1 MNNLICEYCNTKFIN
16 ISSLNNHQKQAKYCL
31 IIQGKLEKENKEKE
45 DKEFKCHQCKKIL
58 SSNQNLKNHVK
69 KCIIVKEET
78 KVTKVIKEKQD
89 LKEFKCE
96 FCEKV
101 LSTKKNLLLH
111 LDICNYKKD
120 KKIENYKEQLK
131 KQEENYKE
139 QLKKQEENYK
149 KQLKKQE
156 ENYREQIKE
165 LQDKLER
172 LLNKVID
179 RPTTTNNT
187 INNKFELNTFPSQKE
202 IDRKIESQFN
212 DKYILDGMKGVAQF
226 VYDHIVKLEDGSMAY
241 ACFDT
246 SRQIFKYKDE
256 NGNEIKDPKAV
267 KLRKMIK
274 PGLLRQSQTLLDYFN
289 DECDYLEKRKDN
301 GHEIDGKEYNMM
313 NTLREKAFEVGCE
326 LLNIEETNKF
336 SNELANLSCV

>member
-1 MNNLICEYCNTKFIN
+1 MNCEFCNKNFSTK
-16 ISSLNNHQKQAKYCL
+16 SSLNNHQKTAKYC
-31 IIQGKLEKENKEKE
+31 IKLQNNKVSEIPNFYCDYCNKKFTSKQNLNIHLSTCKEKE
-45 DKEFKCHQCKKIL
+45 FEQKLKDKEKLNIKIITE
-58 SSNQNLKNHVK
+58 N
-69 KCIIVKEET
+69 
-78 KVTKVIKEKQD
+78 
-89 LKEFKCE
+89 
-96 FCEKV
+96 
-101 LSTKKNLLLH
+101 
-111 LDICNYKKD
+111 
-120 KKIENYKEQLK
+120 ENYKQQLE
-131 KQEENYKE
+131 KQEK
-139 QLKKQEENYK
+139 
-149 KQLKKQE
+149 
-156 ENYREQIKE
+156 QIKE

-172 LLNKVID
+172 VLNKAID
-179 RPTTTNNT
+179 RPTTTHNNT

-301 GHEIDGKEYNMM
+301 GHEIDNKEYNIM

-326 LLNIEETNKF
+326 LLSIEETSKF

>member
-1 MNNLICEYCNTKFIN
+1 MNCEFCNKNFSTK
-16 ISSLNNHQKQAKYCL
+16 SSLNNHQKTAKYC
-31 IIQGKLEKENKEKE
+31 IKLQNNKVSEIPNFYCDYCNKKFTSKQNLNIHLSTCKEKE
-45 DKEFKCHQCKKIL
+45 FEQKLKDKEKGFEQK
-58 SSNQNLKNHVK
+58 LKD
-69 KCIIVKEET
+69 
-78 KVTKVIKEKQD
+78 KEK
-89 LKEFKCE
+89 EFEQK
-96 FCEKV
+96 
-101 LSTKKNLLLH
+101 L
-111 LDICNYKKD
+111 KD
-120 KKIENYKEQLK
+120 KEKLNIKIITENENYKQQLE
-131 KQEENYKE
+131 KQEK
-139 QLKKQEENYK
+139 
-149 KQLKKQE
+149 
-156 ENYREQIKE
+156 QIKE

-172 LLNKVID
+172 VLNKAID
-179 RPTTTNNT
+179 RPTTTHNNT

-301 GHEIDGKEYNMM
+301 GHEIDNKEYNIM

-326 LLNIEETNKF
+326 LLSIEETSKF

>member
-1 MNNLICEYCNTKFIN
+1 MSLICNFCKYELKTK
-16 ISSLNNHQKQAKYCL
+16 SSLNYHQKNAKFCL
-31 IIQGKLEKENKEKE
+31 KIQEKEQ
-45 DKEFKCHQCKKIL
+45 DKYKCNLCYKIL
-58 SSNQNLKNHVK
+58 SSKQRMESHK
-69 KCIIVKEET
+69 K
-78 KVTKVIKEKQD
+78 
-89 LKEFKCE
+89 
-96 FCEKV
+96 
-101 LSTKKNLLLH
+101 
-111 LDICNYKKD
+111 ICNIKREKD
-120 KKIENYKEQLK
+120 PEQLIREIREDNIKLKIQNENYKEQLK
-131 KQEENYKE
+131 KQEENYK
-139 QLKKQEENYK
+139 
-149 KQLKKQE
+149 
-156 ENYREQIKE
+156 EQIKE

-187 INNKFELNTFPSQKE
+187 INNKFELNSFPSQKE
-202 IDRKIESQFN
+202 IDMKIESQFN

-289 DECDYLEKRKDN
+289 DECDYLEKRKDVN
-301 GHEIDGKEYNMM
+301 GKEYNMM
-313 NTLREKAFEVGCE
+313 NTLREKAFEVGCDI
-326 LLNIEETNKF
+326 LSIEETNKF